1 MGKSK
6 LIEIVVLGLWLL
18 IAVVLFVRLQ
28 PSAQYVP
35 SSPEGIINPEK
46 SYDVKKISIV
56 DGNTFDLILNDNSV
70 SRILAEIPVKTVLE
84 AKKKLIDLFNN
95 CEKPRVVLKKKDS
108 DGKWIVDFYIH
119 INSKEID
126 LIDWMRSNN
135 LVYQ

>member
-1 MGKSK
+1 VGKSK

-18 IAVVLFVRLQ
+18 IAVVLFIRLQ
-28 PSAQYVP
+28 PSTQYVP
-35 SSPEGIINPEK
+35 SSGNTFIPEKK

-56 DGNTFDLILNDNSV
+56 DGNTFDLILNDDSF

-84 AKKKLIDLFNN
+84 SRKKLIDLFNN

-108 DGKWIVDFYIH
+108 DGKWVVDFYIH